1 MRVEILGS
9 AGAITTPKP
18 GCDCRVC
25 AESRE
30 KGVPYSRMG
39 PCTFVHGPDVLID
52 TPEEI
57 KHQLNRSRVRE
68 IRACLYSH
76 WHPDHVMG
84 RRVWED
90 LNWSFRVWPPE
101 PRCTPIY
108 LPEQVAADFR
118 EHLGSW
124 EHLEFFAERLRIVE
138 LIEVPDGETVALNG
152 TTIRPFRLAEDYA
165 HAFLFEADGQR
176 VLIAPDELLGWKPPE
191 FARGVDLAV
200 LPMGIAATHPLTGE
214 QQIPAEHPV
223 LEAEASFTETL
234 EIVRA
239 LGARQ
244 VVLSHIEEA
253 DGVTYDDLVELERR
267 LRADGLNICF
277 AYDTML
283 IEV

>member
-1 MRVEILGS
+1 
-9 AGAITTPKP
+9 
-18 GCDCRVC
+18 
-25 AESRE
+25 
-30 KGVPYSRMG
+30 VPYSRAG

-57 KHQLNRSRVRE
+57 KQQLNRSRVRDV
-68 IRACLYSH
+68 RACFYSH

-90 LNWSFRVWPPE
+90 LNWSFREWPPT

-118 EHLGSW
+118 ERLGSW

-138 LIEVPDGETVALNG
+138 LIEVPDGETVTLDG
-152 TTIRPFRLAEDYA
+152 TTIRPFRVAEDYVY
-165 HAFLFEADGQR
+165 AFLFEGGGQR
-176 VLIAPDELLGWKPPE
+176 VLIAPDELLGWNPPE
-191 FARGVDLAV
+191 FVRGVDLAL
-200 LPMGIAATHPLTGE
+200 LPMGISASHPLTGE

-223 LEAEASFTETL
+223 LQAEASFAETL

-239 LGARQ
+239 LGARE

-253 DGVTYDDLVELERR
+253 DGVTYDDLLEVERR
-267 LRADGLNICF
+267 LQADGLDVRF

-283 IEV
+283 IDV